1 MIKYFKELQ
10 PARNLLGISHVWK
23 KLLNEL
29 GKYFQI
35 LQPQRGSVHNVLT
48 FRTLWIFWA
57 RFYFVWT
64 IVHFLF
70 PYGWLWYHLVI
81 CWFYQK
87 SITSNLLLC
96 ILWYKCKGYTVED
109 ITIFDINM
117 EFFGMSSYTIIFHL
131 SWTSGQIIFLS
142 QRGDGSVIRE
152 IIFNNATQFILKS
165 HITQVCIQVVLRDE
179 FLWSLFF

>member
-1 MIKYFKELQ
+1 MYCKNSSVRTSLS
-10 PARNLLGISHVWK
+10 NLLEIYMAFPMFEK
-23 KLLNEL
+23 NLLNEL

-117 EFFGMSSYTIIFHL
+117 EFFGMSSYTIIVHLNL
-131 SWTSGQIIFLS
+131 SWTFGQNTFLN
-142 QRGDGSVIRE
+142 QRGDESVIRE
-152 IIFNNATQFILKS
+152 IFHILHNLS
-165 HITQVCIQVVLRDE
+165 
-179 FLWSLFF
+179 